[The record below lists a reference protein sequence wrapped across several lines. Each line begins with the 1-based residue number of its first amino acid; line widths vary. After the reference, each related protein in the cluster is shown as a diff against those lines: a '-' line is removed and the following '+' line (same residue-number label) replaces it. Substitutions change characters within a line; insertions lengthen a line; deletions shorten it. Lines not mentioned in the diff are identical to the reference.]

1 MNTNSSWCKGGP
13 EWLAVGGGEHA
24 TEKFRNYRYLYK
36 CLVVEN
42 DLLDCFESFR
52 NHPMAECNSVAAL

>member
-1 MNTNSSWCKGGP
+1 MVLNG
-13 EWLAVGGGEHA
+13 LAVGGGEHA

-52 NHPMAECNSVAAL
+52 NHSMEECNSVAAL